1 LVSEKI
7 IRTRL
12 ERLEEALRRLE
23 SKKNVSLDEFLEN
36 WEIHSAILR
45 EFQVAIEACIDI
57 GTHIISEMGWKSPET
72 YKDVAEILSKH
83 HVISKDF
90 KDVFKKMISFRN
102 IIVHEYLL
110 LDLKTVYENLKKLD
124 DFRKFAK
131 FIEKFLTNQN
141 KKSVKMR

>member
-1 LVSEKI
+1 MEK
-7 IRTRL
+7 
-12 ERLEEALRRLE
+12 
-23 SKKNVSLDEFLEN
+23 
-36 WEIHSAILR
+36 
-45 EFQVAIEACIDI
+45 
-57 GTHIISEMGWKSPET
+57 PET

-110 LDLKTVYENLKKLD
+110 LDLKAVYENLKKLD

-141 KKSVKMR
+141 KKSVK